1 MRTKEL
7 FFATERQ
14 NAPITT
20 GQICELE
27 NKKLR
32 NIEIFAPV
40 KTDAWQQTNCTLCTE
55 KDKENQPIENKAR
68 MKRKT
73 NGYAVWELSNS
84 AGQDDKICFFNKSKK
99 KCEEFAAAQRLACD
113 NLNYFFVSN
122 YRF

>member
-14 NAPITT
+14 NAPLTT

-32 NIEIFAPV
+32 NIETFAPV
-40 KTDAWQQTNCTLCTE
+40 KTDTRQPINCAVSTE
-55 KDKENQPIENKAR
+55 KKKENEKIETKAP

-84 AGQDDKICFFNKSKK
+84 AERDDKILFFNKSKK
-99 KCEEFAAAQRLACD
+99 KCEDFAATQRLVCD
-113 NLNYFFVSN
+113 NCNYFFVSN